1 MKPNAIIIISFII
14 VILAIIY
21 IILMNNNSK
30 KAIDNNNTKNAKD
43 RGEYMKITAKDMKEQ
58 TDTLNKNS
66 YVILDVRTKEEYD
79 EERIPGST
87 LLTLD
92 EIEYKAS
99 EVLPDKDIKIYVYC
113 RSGRRSLEAAYKL
126 IDLGYKNVYDF
137 GGIIDYPYETIKGE

>member
-1 MKPNAIIIISFII
+1 MKSKAIIIISFII

-30 KAIDNNNTKNAKD
+30 KVTEDNDTKNTKE
-43 RGEYMKITAKDMKEQ
+43 RGEYMKIKAKDMKDQ
-58 TDTLNKNS
+58 IVNLDKNS

-92 EIEYKAS
+92 EIEDKAS

-113 RSGRRSLEAAYKL
+113 RSGRRSLEAVYKL
-126 IDLGYKNVYDF
+126 IEIGYKNVYDF
-137 GGIIDYPYETIKGE
+137 GGIIDYPYETIKGK